1 MRGLAPARPS
11 LRGRRLRGPHAV
23 QFSSNDRFLSPPV
36 TGASGRHRSRK
47 QACSMVLHHLLNLL
61 VQVAYEDAAL
71 WRESRQATC
80 TNKLSE
86 CVMME
91 A

>member
-1 MRGLAPARPS
+1 
-11 LRGRRLRGPHAV
+11 
-23 QFSSNDRFLSPPV
+23 
-36 TGASGRHRSRK
+36 
-47 QACSMVLHHLLNLL
+47 MVLHHLLNLL